1 MENSITVLF
10 MQGIDAFISALIVSF
25 MALILSQQMSMATI
39 VTENRNNANIMA
51 EYREYNAYDGKDV
64 YAADI
69 VSLIMQSKGWP
80 EISVKV
86 GGTTYNFTLS
96 HNDIPYKAADLSEK
110 IDPNLLY
117 EAQIQYTD
125 PTYNL
130 GVEKII
136 FTSK

>member
-25 MALILSQQMSMATI
+25 MVIILSQQMTMATM

-51 EYREYNAYDGKDV
+51 EYREYNAYDGKEV
-64 YAADI
+64 YASDI

-80 EISVKV
+80 EISVNV
-86 GGTTYNFTLS
+86 GGTTYNFTLDR
-96 HNDIPYKAADLSEK
+96 NDIPYKAADLSEK
-110 IDPNLLY
+110 INPNLLY
-117 EAQIQYTD
+117 EAQIVYTD